1 MLKRLYLFEEESLI
15 RGISTYS
22 IETRR
27 QIFLGAPRLL
37 KTNANAKEQ
46 SGGHKMW
53 KRLSIV
59 LAIPIIGLS
68 IVNAYLA
75 LQKKEPRPSFVKYDH
90 LGRHEKRFPWG
101 DGMKSL
107 FHNPHTNALPKGYE
121 N

>member
-1 MLKRLYLFEEESLI
+1 MKKQLKIVVVLKRLHLPEKESLI
-15 RGISTYS
+15 RDNSTCL
-22 IETRR
+22 IET
-27 QIFLGAPRLL
+27 LL

-46 SGGHKMW
+46 SGGHNMW

-75 LQKKEPRPSFVKYDH
+75 LQKREPRPSFVKYDH
-90 LGRHEKRFPWG
+90 LGRREKRFPWG
-101 DGMKSL
+101 DGTKSL